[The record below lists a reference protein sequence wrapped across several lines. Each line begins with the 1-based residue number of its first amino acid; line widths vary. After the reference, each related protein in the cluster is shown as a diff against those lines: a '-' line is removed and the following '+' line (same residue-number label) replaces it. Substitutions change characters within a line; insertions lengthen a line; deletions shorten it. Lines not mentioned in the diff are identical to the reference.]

1 MIVLSSSDVEPDNTS
16 WRKKKRTSAEPEHKS
31 GSASSKDMK
40 SEIIDVKKT
49 EKVKVKSEEP
59 VKKRTTRSSSK
70 KIKAEESDIEELP
83 PVVKSHEEVVVDD
96 DEVVTCS
103 ITGISLKELM
113 DVRREVMQEMVQLP
127 EHLRTRYYFEHSLE
141 VKIQI
146 YFGIND
152 PEKLKRVRK
161 VILSRWVMN
170 SVANYT
176 RKPVT
181 KHDVSKPKKTDAEPT
196 VPEAGKSEEETG
208 TETHSSNSNGSDGEE
223 TTPEFEPGSDGDR
236 SESDAPVVQPQP
248 VGRGRHDVAEPKPAV
263 PNETAQE
270 VVGGSRRDITSND
283 DISKDISQPQVVGGS
298 TRYVSENLESDSA
311 VKKEETE
318 EKLDGA
324 APKPKSDSAI
334 KKEETEEKAD
344 GAAPKPESDS
354 AVKNE
359 ETVEKTKSA
368 IKPDVCDVHEKLC
381 QTEA

>member
-16 WRKKKRTSAEPEHKS
+16 QRKKKRTSAEPEHKS

-70 KIKAEESDIEELP
+70 KIKTEESDIEELP

-127 EHLRTRYYFEHSLE
+127 EHLRTRYYFEQSLE

-152 PEKLKRVRK
+152 PEKLKRVSKSDPFK
-161 VILSRWVMN
+161 VGDELI
-170 SVANYT
+170 VANYA

-181 KHDVSKPKKTDAEPT
+181 KRDVSKPKKTDAEPT

-248 VGRGRHDVAEPKPAV
+248 VGRGRHDIPAI
-263 PNETAQE
+263 P
-270 VVGGSRRDITSND
+270 
-283 DISKDISQPQVVGGS
+283 
-298 TRYVSENLESDSA
+298 
-311 VKKEETE
+311 
-318 EKLDGA
+318 
-324 APKPKSDSAI
+324 AI
-334 KKEETEEKAD
+334 
-344 GAAPKPESDS
+344 
-354 AVKNE
+354 
-359 ETVEKTKSA
+359 
-368 IKPDVCDVHEKLC
+368 
-381 QTEA
+381 

>member
-16 WRKKKRTSAEPEHKS
+16 RRKKKRTSAEPKRKS

-70 KIKAEESDIEELP
+70 KIKTEESDIEELP

-103 ITGISLKELM
+103 ITGISLKELT

-127 EHLRTRYYFEHSLE
+127 EHLRTRYYFEQSLE

-152 PEKLKRVRK
+152 PEKLKRVSKSDPFK
-161 VILSRWVMN
+161 VGDELI
-170 SVANYT
+170 VANYA

-181 KHDVSKPKKTDAEPT
+181 KRDVSKPKKTDAEPT

-248 VGRGRHDVAEPKPAV
+248 VGGGRHDVPAV
-263 PNETAQE
+263 P
-270 VVGGSRRDITSND
+270 
-283 DISKDISQPQVVGGS
+283 
-298 TRYVSENLESDSA
+298 
-311 VKKEETE
+311 
-318 EKLDGA
+318 
-324 APKPKSDSAI
+324 AI
-334 KKEETEEKAD
+334 
-344 GAAPKPESDS
+344 
-354 AVKNE
+354 
-359 ETVEKTKSA
+359 
-368 IKPDVCDVHEKLC
+368 
-381 QTEA
+381 